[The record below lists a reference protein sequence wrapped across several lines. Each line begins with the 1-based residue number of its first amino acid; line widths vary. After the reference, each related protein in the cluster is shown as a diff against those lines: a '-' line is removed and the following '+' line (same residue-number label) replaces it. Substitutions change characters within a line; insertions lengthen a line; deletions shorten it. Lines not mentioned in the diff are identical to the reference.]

1 MSIFNKRKIKES
13 DSCRY
18 CKNLMKNGEEYF
30 CKYAK
35 GEFKLSGIC
44 KKYVFN
50 PFAPRVPR
58 VRNLD
63 TTMFDPLDFKI

>member
-1 MSIFNKRKIKES
+1 MKFLFKKLKET

-18 CKNLMKNGEEYF
+18 CKFVTRAGEEYI
-30 CKYAK
+30 CKYK
-35 GEFKLSGIC
+35 GSVKPGFVC
-44 KKYVFN
+44 RRYVFN